1 VAILRI
7 NAKSC
12 KLSGDKVLSGCD
24 ARELS
29 TLLMFVMFLELV
41 GA

>member
-7 NAKSC
+7 NAESC
-12 KLSGDKVLSGCD
+12 KLSRGKVLSGCD